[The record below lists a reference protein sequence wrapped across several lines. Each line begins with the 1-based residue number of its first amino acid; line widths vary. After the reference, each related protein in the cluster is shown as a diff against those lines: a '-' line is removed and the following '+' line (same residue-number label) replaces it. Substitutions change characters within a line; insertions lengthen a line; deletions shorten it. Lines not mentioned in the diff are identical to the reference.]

1 MTTSGTKERG
11 ALGLVGG
18 GLLAAAAALA
28 LGGPATAQEK
38 VLRVGM
44 TAADIPYAA
53 GQPDQGFEGFR
64 FMGYMLYDPLVL
76 WDLSSAEKPA
86 GLKPGLAESWSVDPA
101 DKTKWTFKL
110 RQGVKYHDGG
120 EFTADDVVWNFAVA
134 RDTKAK
140 HYDPKQA
147 AQIAT
152 RIPDLKEVRKVDKY
166 TIEIITHTPTA
177 YVPYEVSFWFMPSK
191 AHYEKVGSWDAFAK
205 EPVGTG
211 PWKLQRVVPRERAEM
226 AANKDYWDKAR
237 VPKVDRVILLPIPE
251 ASARTAA
258 LLSRQVDWIEA
269 PSPDT
274 VPRLKQAG
282 MQIITNGYPHNWAIA
297 PSRAPGSPWNDIRVR
312 KAANLCVDREGI
324 NKLLGGLS
332 LPAKGHMPPGD
343 TWFGKPTF
351 ELAYKPDEARK
362 LMAEAGFS
370 AAKKQTIKI
379 AISTSGSGQMQ
390 PLPMFEA
397 IQANLNEC
405 FFNVTAEVMEW
416 NALTAFARNPANHPD
431 IVKAGVDSVII
442 SRAIQDPF
450 SAFDRFFLPN
460 RIPPGG
466 SNWGMVDDPEYNALI
481 QKASQTFEL
490 DAQNAVLGELHAALV
505 NKAEWIW
512 ITHDVNP
519 RALAR
524 NVKGFVQAKSWFQ
537 DLTSVT
543 KD

>member
-1 MTTSGTKERG
+1 MTKFRTTGGRIAG
-11 ALGLVGG
+11 AA
-18 GLLAAAAALA
+18 LAAAAALA
-28 LGGPATAQEK
+28 MAGPAGAQEK

-44 TAADIPYAA
+44 TAADIPYTA
-53 GQPDQGFEGFR
+53 GQADQGAEGYR
-64 FMGYMLYDPLVL
+64 FMGYMVYDTLVL
-76 WDLSSAEKPA
+76 WDLSSADKTA
-86 GLKPGLAESWSVDPA
+86 GLIPGLAESWSVDAA

-110 RQGVKYHDGG
+110 RRGVKYHDGG
-120 EFTADDVVWNFAVA
+120 EFTADDVVFNFEVN
-134 RDTKAK
+134 RDTKAR

-147 AQIAT
+147 AQVAT
-152 RIPDLKEVRKVDKY
+152 RIPDIKEVRKVDAY
-166 TIEIITHTPTA
+166 TVEIVTHTPSA
-177 YVPYEVSFWFMPSK
+177 YIPYQVSFWFMPSK
-191 AHYEKVGSWDAFAK
+191 AHWDKVGSWEAFAK
-205 EPVGTG
+205 QPVGTG

-226 AANKDYWDKAR
+226 TANKEYWDKKR
-237 VPKVDRVILLPIPE
+237 VPKLDRVVLLPIPE

-282 MQIITNGYPHNWAIA
+282 MQIVTNGYPHNWAIA

-324 NKLLGGLS
+324 NNLLGGLS

-351 ELAYKPDEARK
+351 QLAYKPDEARK
-362 LMAEAGFS
+362 LMAEAGF
-370 AAKKQTIKI
+370 AAGKKLPIKL

-405 FFNVTAEVMEW
+405 FFSVTAEVMEW
-416 NALTAFARNPANHPD
+416 NALLAVGRQPANHPD
-431 IVKAGVDSVII
+431 LVKAGIDSIII
-442 SRAIQDPF
+442 SRSIQDPF

-466 SNWGMVDDPEYNALI
+466 SNWGLVDDPDYNALML
-481 QKASQTFEL
+481 KASQTFDLE
-490 DAQNAVLGELHAALV
+490 AQNLVLGELHAALV
-505 NKAEWIW
+505 DKAEWIW
-512 ITHDVNP
+512 ITHDINP
-519 RALAR
+519 RAMAR

-537 DLTSVT
+537 DLTPVT